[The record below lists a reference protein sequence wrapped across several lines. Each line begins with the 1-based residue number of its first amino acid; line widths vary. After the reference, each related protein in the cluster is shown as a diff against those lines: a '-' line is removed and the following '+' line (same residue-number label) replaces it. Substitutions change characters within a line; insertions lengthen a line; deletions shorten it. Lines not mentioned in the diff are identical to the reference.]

1 MSITSKIRNFVR
13 REKKLARKRYIGRM
27 GFLAQ
32 GFIPASSQTV
42 HRGER
47 KYMRLRDPQKSRR
60 GMDGHMR

>member
-13 REKKLARKRYIGRM
+13 RERKLARKRFIRRQ

-32 GFIPASSQTV
+32 GFIPVSSETIEFGQ
-42 HRGER
+42 R

-60 GMDGHMR
+60 GMNGVMR